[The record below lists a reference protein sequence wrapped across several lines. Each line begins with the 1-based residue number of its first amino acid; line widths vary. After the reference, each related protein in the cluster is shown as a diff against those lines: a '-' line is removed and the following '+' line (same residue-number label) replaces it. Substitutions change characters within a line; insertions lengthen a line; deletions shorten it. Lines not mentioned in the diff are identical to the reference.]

1 MAPYI
6 SSHLHD
12 KVWMAPPCQVPSLD
26 ILQNLVANT
35 RTKQSAAHMALL
47 APRVTGSASSGL
59 HPAAEKTSAWIG
71 QCVVADSGWSL
82 VDSCTGGMVASKP
95 QHCLITRTSDLS
107 AWTVL

>member
-35 RTKQSAAHMALL
+35 RSKQSAAHMALL

-82 VDSCTGGMVASKP
+82 CGQLHWRDGGFQATALLD
-95 QHCLITRTSDLS
+95 HTNF
-107 AWTVL
+107 